1 MLAGISIWQLLI
13 ILAIVVAI
21 FGTKKLRGTGK
32 DLGTA
37 VKEFKEA
44 VREGESEGQQTT
56 AQLKQGAQQQSTTP
70 QNEEDKA

>member
-13 ILAIVVAI
+13 ILIIVVAI

-32 DLGTA
+32 DIGTA

-56 AQLKQGAQQQSTTP
+56 EQLKQGTLEPSNTT
-70 QNEEDKA
+70 QHEEDKA

>member
-1 MLAGISIWQLLI
+1 MLAGISIPQLLI

-37 VKEFKEA
+37 VKDFRSA
-44 VREGESEGQQTT
+44 MREGENEDTSTP
-56 AQLKQGAQQQSTTP
+56 QLKTGSTQSNTEKQT
-70 QNEEDKA
+70 EEDKA